1 MINRIQAIVAALQQ
15 VGVGETSRVL
25 ISEDAT
31 VDRPYVTG
39 SFYPCRLETF
49 ASLALEVD
57 AILHMAATRSCWDIY
72 SLLRPINVTSTKLL
86 VQMASERKIPIHYA
100 SSADVVSAEG
110 VEIPAGS
117 AAKYPPRVDGSNSY
131 VALR

>member
-1 MINRIQAIVAALQQ
+1 MPLAAVYIPLDH
-15 VGVGETSRVL
+15 RNPL
-25 ISEDAT
+25 PRL
-31 VDRPYVTG
+31 VDVTG